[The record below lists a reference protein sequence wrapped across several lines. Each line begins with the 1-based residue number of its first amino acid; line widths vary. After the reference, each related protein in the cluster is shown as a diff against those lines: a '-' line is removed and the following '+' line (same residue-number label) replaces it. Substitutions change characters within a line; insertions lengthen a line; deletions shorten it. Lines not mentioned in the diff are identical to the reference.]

1 MIEKITLNKL
11 QKNLDFFHKMYDV
24 VRLID
29 PIHKRVVEYR
39 SNGMEQTSEICYSY
53 WRDGWICENCV
64 SMRAYREQKSF
75 IKLEHSPKAVI
86 LVTALPIDSAQEP
99 VVLELFKNATDTMM
113 IGSGEYNKGEVLF
126 NAVQD
131 MSDMIIRDELTSL
144 YNRRFIDERL
154 PADIVTAVTKQ
165 KPLSLIFIDIDNMKI
180 TNDTW
185 GHPAG
190 DKLLK
195 CASNII
201 KGSIRSETDWV
212 ARYGGDE
219 FVVCLN
225 NASNEAALRVS
236 KQIKNKFSK
245 VVLSIEDIE
254 ITVKA
259 SLGVITMPESGLT
272 AEELIKLADKSMYV
286 SKKLQKIKD

>member
-1 MIEKITLNKL
+1 
-11 QKNLDFFHKMYDV
+11 
-24 VRLID
+24 
-29 PIHKRVVEYR
+29 
-39 SNGMEQTSEICYSY
+39 MEQTREICYSY
-53 WRDGWICENCV
+53 WVNGQICENCV

-113 IGSGEYNKGEVLF
+113 IGTGEYSKGEVLF

-131 MSDMIIRDELTSL
+131 MSNMIIRDELTSL

-165 KPLSLIFIDIDNMKI
+165 KPLSLIFIDIDNMKT
-180 TNDTW
+180 TNDTL

-195 CASNII
+195 CASKII
-201 KGSIRSETDWV
+201 QRNIRSETDWV

-225 NASNEAALRVS
+225 NASEEAALRVS
-236 KQIKNKFSK
+236 KQIENDFSK
-245 VVLSIEDIE
+245 IVLYEEDIE
-254 ITVKA
+254 IKVKA
-259 SLGVITMPESGLT
+259 SLGVFTMPKSGLT
-272 AEELIKLADKSMYV
+272 AEELINLADKNMYI
-286 SKKLQKIKD
+286 SKEQHKG

>member
-1 MIEKITLNKL
+1 MTEKITLNKL

-29 PIHKRVVEYR
+29 PIHKKVIECR
-39 SNGMEQTSEICYSY
+39 SNEMEHTRENCYSY
-53 WRDGWICENCV
+53 WRDDQICENCI
-64 SMRAYREQKSF
+64 SMRAYREQRSF

-86 LVTALPIDSAQEP
+86 LVTALPIDSAQES

-113 IGSGEYNKGEVLF
+113 IGTGEYNKGEILF

-131 MSDMIIRDELTSL
+131 MSNMIIRDELTSL

-154 PADIVTAVTKQ
+154 PADIVTAVTQQ
-165 KPLSLIFIDIDNMKI
+165 KPLSLIFIDIDNMKM
-180 TNDTW
+180 TNDVL
-185 GHPAG
+185 GHPSG

-195 CASNII
+195 DASKIMQRN
-201 KGSIRSETDWV
+201 IRSETDWV

-225 NASNEAALRVS
+225 NASNDTALSIS
-236 KQIKNKFSK
+236 KQIENDFNK
-245 VVLSIEDIE
+245 VVFCEANIKI
-254 ITVKA
+254 KA
-259 SLGVITMPESGLT
+259 SLGVVTMPKSGLT
-272 AEELIKLADKSMYV
+272 AEELINLADKKMYV
-286 SKKLQKIKD
+286 SKELHKS

>member
-11 QKNLDFFHKMYDV
+11 HKNLDFFHKMYDV

-29 PIHKRVVEYR
+29 PIHKRVIEYR
-39 SNGMEQTSEICYSY
+39 SNDMEQTRETCYSY
-53 WRDGWICENCV
+53 WRNGQICENCI

-86 LVTALPIDSAQEP
+86 LVTALPIDSVQEP
-99 VVLELFKNATDTMM
+99 IVLELFKNATDTMM
-113 IGSGEYNKGEVLF
+113 IGTGEYNKGEMLF

-165 KPLSLIFIDIDNMKI
+165 NPLSIIFIDIDNMKT
-180 TNDTW
+180 TNDTL
-185 GHPAG
+185 GHPSG

-195 CASNII
+195 CVSKIMQRN
-201 KGSIRSETDWV
+201 IRSKTDWV

-236 KQIKNKFSK
+236 KQIENDFSK
-245 VVLSIEDIE
+245 IVIYGEDSE
-254 ITVKA
+254 IKVKA
-259 SLGVITMPESGLT
+259 SLGVITMPKSGLT
-272 AEELIKLADKSMYV
+272 AEELINLADKNMYV
-286 SKKLQKIKD
+286 SKELHKS

>member
-29 PIHKRVVEYR
+29 PIRKRVIEYR
-39 SNGMEQTSEICYSY
+39 SNGLEQTSEICYSY
-53 WRDGWICENCV
+53 WVNGQICENCI

-75 IKLEHSPKAVI
+75 IKLEHSPEAVI
-86 LVTALPIDSAQEP
+86 LVTALPIDSAREP

-131 MSDMIIRDELTSL
+131 MSDMIVRDELTSL

-165 KPLSLIFIDIDNMKI
+165 KPLSLIFIDIDNMKS
-180 TNDTW
+180 TNDTF

-195 CASNII
+195 CASKII
-201 KGSIRSETDWV
+201 QRSIRSETDWV

-225 NASNEAALRVS
+225 NAGKEAAFRVC
-236 KQIKNKFSK
+236 KQIENDFSK
-245 VVLSIEDIE
+245 VVLSIEDVE

-259 SLGVITMPESGLT
+259 SLGAITMPKSGLT
-272 AEELIKLADKSMYV
+272 AEELINLADKNMYV
-286 SKKLQKIKD
+286 SKEQHKS

>member
-1 MIEKITLNKL
+1 MAEKITLNKL
-11 QKNLDFFHKMYDV
+11 QSNLELFHKMYDV

-29 PIHKRVVEYR
+29 PIHKRVIEYR
-39 SNGMEQTSEICYSY
+39 SNGTEQTREICYSY
-53 WRDGWICENCV
+53 WRKEQICENCV

-113 IGSGEYNKGEVLF
+113 LGTGEYNKGEVLF

-131 MSDMIIRDELTSL
+131 MSNMIIRDELTSL

-154 PADIVTAVTKQ
+154 PVDIVTAVTQ
-165 KPLSLIFIDIDNMKI
+165 QMPLSLIFIDIDNMKI
-180 TNDTW
+180 TNDAL
-185 GHPAG
+185 GHPSG

-195 CASNII
+195 FASKIMQRNVRD
-201 KGSIRSETDWV
+201 KTDWV

-225 NASNEAALRVS
+225 NAKNDAALRVS
-236 KQIKNKFSK
+236 KQIENDFNKIAFY
-245 VVLSIEDIE
+245 EDDIE
-254 ITVKA
+254 INVKA
-259 SLGVITMPESGLT
+259 SLGVVTMPMSGLT
-272 AEELIKLADKSMYV
+272 AEELIDLADKKMYV
-286 SKKLQKIKD
+286 SKELHKR

>member
-29 PIHKRVVEYR
+29 PINKRVIEYR
-39 SNGMEQTSEICYSY
+39 SNGTEQTNEICYSY
-53 WRDGWICENCV
+53 WVSGQICENCV
-64 SMRAYREQKSF
+64 SMRAHREQKSF

-86 LVTALPIDSAQEP
+86 LVTAIPIDSVQEP

-113 IGSGEYNKGEVLF
+113 IGSGEYSKGEVLF

-131 MSDMIIRDELTSL
+131 MSNMIIRDELTSL
-144 YNRRFIDERL
+144 YNRRFIEERL

-195 CASNII
+195 CASKII
-201 KGSIRSETDWV
+201 QGSIRSETDWV

-219 FVVCLN
+219 FLVCLN
-225 NASNEAALRVS
+225 NANNEAALRVS
-236 KQIKNKFSK
+236 KQIENNFRKAM
-245 VVLSIEDIE
+245 LSVEDIE
-254 ITVKA
+254 ITIMA
-259 SLGVITMPESGLT
+259 SLGVITMPKSGLT
-272 AEELIKLADKSMYV
+272 AEELITLADKNMYV
-286 SKKLQKIKD
+286 SKELNRS